1 MEPSKKGTTHERRRH
16 RSGPSQTRFS
26 PRPPPSASAQG
37 TTLHESADRTTTEN
51 VEGPPPCRPRGHD
64 SKPVS
69 ARATSS
75 AHEPAAPA
83 TKAAALHPDTPET
96 IKGTSFEPTG
106 KPLAPSEPPVTDPPR
121 TTVSGK
127 EALGQEKGRGERS
140 SSGPA
145 HPCTGDR

>member
-1 MEPSKKGTTHERRRH
+1 MEPSKRERRMDAAAI
-16 RSGPSQTRFS
+16 GLAPSQTRFS
-26 PRPPPSASAQG
+26 PRPPPSTSVQG
-37 TTLHESADRTTTEN
+37 TTLHESASHTTTEII
-51 VEGPPPCRPRGHD
+51 EGPPPRRPRGHE

-106 KPLAPSEPPVTDPPR
+106 KPLAPSEPPVTDQSR
-121 TTVSGK
+121 TTFSGK
-127 EALGQEKGRGERS
+127 EALGQENGRGERS

-145 HPCTGDR
+145 HPLRR

>member
-1 MEPSKKGTTHERRRH
+1 MDAAAIGLA
-16 RSGPSQTRFS
+16 PSQTS
-26 PRPPPSASAQG
+26 QPPPSPPSASVQG
-37 TTLHESADRTTTEN
+37 TALHESAGRTTTEI

-121 TTVSGK
+121 TIVRGK

-145 HPCTGDR
+145 HPCIGDR